1 MLLRIEAQ
9 MALDAA
15 MPQGTSGDQF
25 GIEQGVLGEQAVE
38 EPAVAVCPIH
48 HGRNRQAP
56 RTFWGQER
64 IIHSPIIINK

>member
-1 MLLRIEAQ
+1 MLLRVEAQ
-9 MALDAA
+9 MALCITVL
-15 MPQGTSGDQF
+15 QSTRGDHF
-25 GIEQGVLGEQAVE
+25 GIEQGVLREQAME